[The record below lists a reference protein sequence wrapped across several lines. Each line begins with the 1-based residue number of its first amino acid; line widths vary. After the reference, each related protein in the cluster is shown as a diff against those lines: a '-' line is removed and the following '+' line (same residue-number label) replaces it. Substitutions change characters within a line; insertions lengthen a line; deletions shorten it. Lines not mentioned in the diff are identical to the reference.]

1 MALNDDIS
9 EVLSEFGLKLTVDTK
24 KSLRDKL
31 NEKASQHGSK
41 KVISRLEAS
50 MDKQPP
56 IESNGGVVIFKFVMN
71 DYWEEVDGGRRATEK
86 SGDGSLRKNLVKWIK
101 TRGLKVE
108 IAKRKQA
115 QIDSLKAKTK
125 SGKRIRKVFKK
136 QSYEDAVNSM
146 SYAIASKIHKE
157 GYDGNNFFTDVIN
170 DGRIEE
176 LKEKLKEVIKT
187 DIQIQISNGING

>member
-1 MALNDDIS
+1 MSLNDKIK
-9 EVLSEFGLKLTVDTK
+9 EALSEFGLELTIDTK
-24 KSLRDKL
+24 KSLKQKL
-31 NEKASQHGSK
+31 DERASQYGSK

-56 IESNGGVVIFKFVMN
+56 IEYKGGVVTFRFVMN
-71 DYWEEVDGGRRATEK
+71 DYWEEVDGGRGATEK

-125 SGKRIRKVFKK
+125 SGKMIRKVFKK

-157 GYDGNNFFTDVIN
+157 GYEGNNFFTDVIN

-176 LKEKLKEVIKT
+176 LQKRLSELIKT
-187 DIQIQISNGING
+187 DIIINISN